1 MKVVVFGATGVVG
14 RAAAEH
20 FGARAGCDVVGIS
33 RRPLDL
39 PGVEHVP
46 LDLADAEATESAMR
60 SSTLAGTTHVV
71 FAALQESPDLAAGWR
86 DADLIAHNGALF
98 RNALEPLT
106 AACASSLRHVSLL
119 QGAKAYGFHVG
130 RSPVPAKERT
140 SRDQHEN
147 FYFVQEDQLR
157 ELADGGSWS
166 WTVFRPQVVF
176 GESFGSPM
184 NLLPVIGVYAALER
198 EAGRPLSFPGG
209 ADGVHEAVD
218 ARLLARALAWATV
231 APAARDEIFNV
242 TNGDV
247 YSWHDVWPS
256 IAAVF
261 GMDVGPPT
269 PMRLAEV
276 MPLRAGEWSALVARH
291 GLDAPPELD
300 AFVGGS
306 WAYADILFG
315 ASGAGRALPALL
327 STVKLR
333 QAGFADCVDT
343 EDMFRRLV
351 GRLQQRALLPPRR
364 W

>member
-1 MKVVVFGATGVVG
+1 VQVVVFGATGVVG

-20 FGARAGCDVVGIS
+20 FGARGDCEVIAIS
-33 RRPLDL
+33 RRPLAL
-39 PGVEHVP
+39 PGVVHVP
-46 LDLADAEATESAMR
+46 LDLADPDATAAALR
-60 SSTLAGTTHVV
+60 SPQFAGTTHVV
-71 FAALQESPDLAAGWR
+71 FAALQESSDLAAGWR
-86 DADLIAHNGALF
+86 DTELIVHNAALF
-98 RNALEPLT
+98 RNALDPL
-106 AACASSLRHVSLL
+106 AEACAATLQHVSLL

-130 RSPVPAKERT
+130 RSPVPAKER
-140 SRDQHEN
+140 SPRDAHHN
-147 FYFVQEDQLR
+147 FYFEQEDALR
-157 ELADGGSWS
+157 ELAEGAPWS

-184 NLLPVIGVYAALER
+184 NLLPVLGVYAALER
-198 EAGRPLSFPGG
+198 EAGCPLSFPGG

-218 ARLLARALAWATV
+218 ARLLARALAWAAD
-231 APAARDEIFNV
+231 APEARGEVFNV

-247 YSWHDVWPS
+247 YSWRDVWPS

-261 GMDVGPPT
+261 GMEPGEPT

-276 MPLRAGEWSALVARH
+276 MPRRADEWATLVARH
-291 GLDAPPELD
+291 DLNAPSDLQ

-315 ASGAGRALPALL
+315 ASGQGRPVPALL

-343 EDMFRRLV
+343 EDMLVGWLREFQARRL
-351 GRLQQRALLPPRR
+351 LPR
-364 W
+364 

>member
-1 MKVVVFGATGVVG
+1 VKVVVFGATGVVG

-20 FGARAGCDVVGIS
+20 FGARRDCNVVAIS
-33 RRPLDL
+33 RRAPDL
-39 PGVEHVP
+39 PGVEHVA
-46 LDLADAEATESAMR
+46 LDLADAEATASAMR
-60 SSTLAGTTHVV
+60 SSALAGTTHVV

-86 DADLIAHNGALF
+86 DPELIAHNAALF

-130 RSPVPAKERT
+130 RAPVPAKERAG
-140 SRDQHEN
+140 RDQHDN

-157 ELADGGSWS
+157 ELAADASWS
-166 WTVFRPQVVF
+166 WTVFRPQVVY
-176 GESFGSPM
+176 GESIGSPM

-198 EAGRPLSFPGG
+198 EAGRALSFPGG

-218 ARLLARALAWATV
+218 ARLLARALAWA
-231 APAARDEIFNV
+231 AEAAEARGEIFNV

-247 YSWHDVWPS
+247 YSWRDVWPS

-261 GMDVGPPT
+261 GMEVGAPAPV
-269 PMRLAEV
+269 RLAEV
-276 MPLRAGEWSALVARH
+276 MPPRAEEWAALVARH
-291 GLDAPPELD
+291 GLDAPSDLG

-306 WAYADILFG
+306 WTYADILFG
-315 ASGAGRALPALL
+315 ASGQGRAVPALL

-333 QAGFADCVDT
+333 QAGFADCIDT
-343 EDMFRRLV
+343 EDMLVGWLRELQGRRL
-351 GRLQQRALLPPRR
+351 LPQ
-364 W
+364 